1 MTIAAHS
8 IGNMLVSAAIQDWQ
22 MPCERFFMLNAAV
35 AAEAYDPSTNAVNA
49 VTIDR
54 MLPRE
59 WVGYDALLNAAHWS
73 ELFDV
78 GVGRR
83 KLTWKGRFSNVD
95 SRGDRT
101 RVWRISAADPCAFAQ
116 DMR

>member
-1 MTIAAHS
+1 
-8 IGNMLVSAAIQDWQ
+8 
-22 MPCERFFMLNAAV
+22 MPCERYFMLNAAV

-59 WVGYDALLNAAHWS
+59 WVGYDALLKAAHWS

-78 GVGRR
+78 GDGRR
-83 KLTWKGRFSNVD
+83 KLTWKGVRAGGFD
-95 SRGDRT
+95 ARDLL
-101 RVWRISAADPCAFAQ
+101 
-116 DMR
+116 